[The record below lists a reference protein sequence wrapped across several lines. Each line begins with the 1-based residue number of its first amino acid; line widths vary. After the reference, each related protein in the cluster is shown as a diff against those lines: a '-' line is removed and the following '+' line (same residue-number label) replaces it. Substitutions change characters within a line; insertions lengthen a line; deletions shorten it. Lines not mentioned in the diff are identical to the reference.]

1 MHVKLALAALSLS
14 LASVLRG
21 ENLNAKQELAAGL
34 TAAEFYN
41 WNEAATHFRAAE
53 LRLPA
58 ADTSKKL
65 LAKVGYMRS
74 TMEQR
79 NLAELTRQYQAL
91 SLSQAVR
98 SDANLRLWL
107 YIAKG
112 DCDNDLQFP
121 EAARRDWRIVEET
134 AVLTKNAK
142 WKYRAKGE
150 LAIPEYYLG
159 DLASSRKLVTEA
171 LQAASTTNDNASVVR
186 LLTHIGTVYMLRGDF
201 AQGMSHLNEAE
212 QIAGKTPE
220 SGFPVNVKEGQ
231 LLGLIG
237 TNKLDEATRVANDII
252 TRMHAQ
258 DRRINESQTRVML
271 AGIYEKQK
279 NLKAAIDQ
287 LKIAIDISE
296 KGNYYHSL
304 SEAQMALAKIYL
316 LIGKLSDAS
325 LWVARSLDATTKSG
339 AVAELP
345 AHLQLL
351 AQLQQQEGRYT
362 DADATYR
369 RAENEV
375 DAQLALT
382 PSSSKQLLLKST
394 SAIYTNHFALLAS
407 HLHNVKSDYAV
418 VERIRGR
425 MLTDLLTSGSF
436 SERSGDDSAEQEVSA
451 LRLRLASA
459 TTAEDVA
466 SAREAIFFAR
476 HKRWLDKEAFSPRSL
491 KNNAGAVLPLAAVQQ
506 NLRPTEL
513 LLEYV
518 VTSKSAYVLALDR
531 DSARVADL
539 GSTDAVNTAIN
550 QFVGAVRAKEEAL
563 TEGAAL
569 YDLLFKSIPEVA
581 NHSDLIVIPDGLLH
595 GVPFAALVSSGKRLV
610 ESHSIVRAP
619 SANSYVLLRRRSSKN
634 GQDGLLAVG
643 GVRYSADVAQTASV
657 RGYGDHLSNL
667 PGSEEEAAAATETL
681 GPVLKNS
688 VLLDGTLATETA
700 VKSAL
705 KQQREVIHLAVHGV
719 SHSKDD
725 PELAALVFLPDKQA
739 GQDGMLEIPEI
750 VRLNLHSDLVVLSAC
765 ETAVGELEGEEGI
778 SNLSRSFLLAGAES
792 VTSTLWSVDDAFSAT
807 LMKHFYQE
815 LAKGAPKATA
825 LENSQRYVLSHFAGT
840 AAPWY
845 WAGYVMEGNATEP
858 LANFGAKGGSGMRSP
873 Q

>member
-1 MHVKLALAALSLS
+1 
-14 LASVLRG
+14 
-21 ENLNAKQELAAGL
+21 
-34 TAAEFYN
+34 
-41 WNEAATHFRAAE
+41 
-53 LRLPA
+53 
-58 ADTSKKL
+58 
-65 LAKVGYMRS
+65 
-74 TMEQR
+74 
-79 NLAELTRQYQAL
+79 
-91 SLSQAVR
+91 
-98 SDANLRLWL
+98 
-107 YIAKG
+107 
-112 DCDNDLQFP
+112 
-121 EAARRDWRIVEET
+121 
-134 AVLTKNAK
+134 
-142 WKYRAKGE
+142 
-150 LAIPEYYLG
+150 
-159 DLASSRKLVTEA
+159 
-171 LQAASTTNDNASVVR
+171 
-186 LLTHIGTVYMLRGDF
+186 MLRGDF
-201 AQGMSHLNEAE
+201 AQGMNHLNEAE

-237 TNKLDEATRVANDII
+237 TNKLDEAMRVANDII
-252 TRMHAQ
+252 ARMHAQ

-279 NLKAAIDQ
+279 NLPAAIDQ

-316 LIGKLSDAS
+316 LIGRLPEAS
-325 LWVARSLDATTKSG
+325 RWVARSLDATTKSG

-476 HKRWLDKEAFSPRSL
+476 HKRWLDKEAVSPRSL
-491 KNNAGAVLPLAAVQQ
+491 KNNPGTVLPLAVVQQ

-563 TEGAAL
+563 TEGTAL

-643 GVRYSADVAQTASV
+643 GVRYRADVAQTASV

-681 GPVLKNS
+681 GPFLKNS
-688 VLLDGTLATETA
+688 VLLDGTRATETA
-700 VKSAL
+700 VKDAL
-705 KQQREVIHLAVHGV
+705 KQEREVVHLAVHGV

-725 PELAALVFLPDKQA
+725 PELAALIFLPDKQA

-750 VRLNLHSDLVVLSAC
+750 VRLHLHSELVVLSAC

-807 LMKHFYQE
+807 LMKQFYQE
-815 LAKGAPKATA
+815 LAKGDPKATA
-825 LENSQRYVLSHFAGT
+825 LENAQRYVLKHFAGT

-845 WAGYVMEGNATEP
+845 WAGYVIEGNATAP
-858 LANFGAKGGSGMRSP
+858 LATFAAKAESGIRGLP
-873 Q
+873 